1 MARLNSYAE
10 QHKSPQGPGDAR
22 PSAIQV
28 VKDQNL
34 DWTGKVI
41 LITGCSP
48 GGLGAETAKAL
59 HWTGADVFIT
69 ARDVAKGKQVTDEML
84 GDGKPGKAEVIEM
97 DLGSLKSIAAGAK
110 NFLGK
115 SAGKLNVLVNN
126 AGLMF
131 CPEGKTEDGFETHLG
146 TNHLGH
152 FYLFH
157 LLKDALTKSATP
169 SFNSRI
175 VSVSSGAHR
184 YGKINLDD
192 LNFERTEYD
201 AQAAYGQSKLAN
213 IHFANELDRRY
224 TSQGIRAL
232 SIHPGGI
239 FTNITRFVPNL
250 VDIDW
255 NSDMGKT
262 MKNAAQGAATQIWA
276 AVAKELEGK
285 GGIYLDEVAEAE
297 LVPADHAY
305 FLGGYAPQAF
315 DPATE
320 KQLWEQSLKLTGIN
334 EA

>member
-126 AGLMF
+126 AG
-131 CPEGKTEDGFETHLG
+131 
-146 TNHLGH
+146 
-152 FYLFH
+152 
-157 LLKDALTKSATP
+157 
-169 SFNSRI
+169 
-175 VSVSSGAHR
+175 
-184 YGKINLDD
+184 
-192 LNFERTEYD
+192 
-201 AQAAYGQSKLAN
+201 
-213 IHFANELDRRY
+213 
-224 TSQGIRAL
+224 RA
-232 SIHPGGI
+232 
-239 FTNITRFVPNL
+239 
-250 VDIDW
+250 
-255 NSDMGKT
+255 
-262 MKNAAQGAATQIWA
+262 
-276 AVAKELEGK
+276 
-285 GGIYLDEVAEAE
+285 
-297 LVPADHAY
+297 
-305 FLGGYAPQAF
+305 
-315 DPATE
+315 
-320 KQLWEQSLKLTGIN
+320 
-334 EA
+334 